1 MKRPVGIPPSPA
13 LRLDIGELHLHGYG
27 HEHRE
32 RFGEV
37 LRQTLAELT
46 QQHGAPPAPDGGL
59 PRPPIGHIQHQAG
72 TLDPDA
78 AARETAQAIWARLQ
92 TPTPERSRR

>member
-1 MKRPVGIPPSPA
+1 MKPPTTAIPPNPA

-27 HEHRE
+27 IEHRE

-46 QQHGAPPAPDGGL
+46 ARHGPPAPGRDAAL
-59 PRPPIGHIQHQAG
+59 PSIDRIHHQAAA
-72 TLDPDA
+72 LDPDA
-78 AARETAQAIWARLQ
+78 AARETAHAIWARLQ
-92 TPTPERSRR
+92 AGASEPRQ